1 MHIDPSM
8 SAREIVQVFA
18 VVFFGFWFFVAIVI
32 AVADAFGFFDHVGHA
47 ETDGVWE
54 HRRGEWT
61 VDEGIEDHP
70 ADDCPACRRAVRG
83 RWSAKPPSAKP

>member
-18 VVFFGFWFFVAIVI
+18 VVFLAFWVFVAIIVAI
-32 AVADAFGFFDHVGHA
+32 ADAFGFFDAMPSHA

-61 VDEGIEDHP
+61 VEEGIEKHSP
-70 ADDCPACRRAVRG
+70 DDCPACQRAAKRWRG
-83 RWSAKPPSAKP
+83 KT